1 MSSKLKK
8 KKKIRVWFEQK
19 GGSFLSFSKLAS
31 YDSSKLAMM
40 AVDVVHRDSPT
51 QAYAKMA
58 FGRKSRS
65 IEELSTKTA
74 YPTKMATSHGSMTS
88 INERS
93 SNTSAATGQRPHSSS
108 DKSSTGSML
117 DLSLIQRSDMAVDQL
132 VSSRKQLEEEIEV
145 ARS

>member
-1 MSSKLKK
+1 
-8 KKKIRVWFEQK
+8 
-19 GGSFLSFSKLAS
+19 
-31 YDSSKLAMM
+31 M
-40 AVDVVHRDSPT
+40 AVDVVHRVSPT

-74 YPTKMATSHGSMTS
+74 YPKVTSHGSMTS
-88 INERS
+88 INESS

-108 DKSSTGSML
+108 DKSSTCSML

-145 ARS
+145 LVRAVLWFSFDVVYSSSWLKS